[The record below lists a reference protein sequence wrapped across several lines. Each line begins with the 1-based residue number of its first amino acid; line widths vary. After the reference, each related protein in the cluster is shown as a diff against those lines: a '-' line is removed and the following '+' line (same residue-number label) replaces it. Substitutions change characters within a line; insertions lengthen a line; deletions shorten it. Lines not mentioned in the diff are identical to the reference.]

1 MTKPTETALASRV
14 AGMCPE
20 DRHVTPEHDLRARLA
35 GGVRTSSP
43 RRIRR
48 ARATPGRSLMGPT
61 WKLRIGPQAAEIR
74 QDLRPLVPAYTPS
87 DDPAVGLFA
96 VATDPG

>member
-1 MTKPTETALASRV
+1 
-14 AGMCPE
+14 
-20 DRHVTPEHDLRARLA
+20 
-35 GGVRTSSP
+35 
-43 RRIRR
+43 
-48 ARATPGRSLMGPT
+48 MGPT